1 MQHAYYCEFSPH
13 TNYRYTSLFLLL
25 TRIIIYKINSKSIRS
40 YYILLHI
47 LCLFYVIYNYSIILM
62 YIF

>member
-1 MQHAYYCEFSPH
+1 MQNAYYCEFLPH
-13 TNYRYTSLFLLL
+13 TNYRYTSLFLSL

-47 LCLFYVIYNYSIILM
+47 ILCLFYVI
-62 YIF
+62 